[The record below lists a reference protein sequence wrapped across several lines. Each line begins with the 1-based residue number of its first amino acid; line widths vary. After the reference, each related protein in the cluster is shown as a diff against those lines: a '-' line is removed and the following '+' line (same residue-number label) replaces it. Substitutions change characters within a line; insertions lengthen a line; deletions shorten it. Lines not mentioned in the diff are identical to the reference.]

1 MLTIALLV
9 LAVLSQA
16 NGHGYMAYPVP
27 WHNSLGYGLT
37 LGQLPDPA
45 WSMDFD
51 GVDYPP
57 DYLPEEKCE
66 GGKPPCMENW
76 MYESGV
82 NEAFTNYTFIPGEPT
97 LPDNMYDVR
106 DEDELQQWKDSKH
119 PWTSPGSSP
128 VFGNGCGA
136 SGGAPFG
143 CLCQDDTPLNNCF
156 GDDTRP
162 YGSCCGAPNAEGNP
176 QCSGYTRGLNVTE
189 HAANGIYDGAAITL
203 WERGSSAAVIWKSG
217 AKHRGGYAY
226 RLCKLGKD
234 GYAGLTEECFQD
246 GHLKFDGEYNWLQV
260 LSGDEVVTTIRQT
273 AIRNTKGTT
282 PEGSEW
288 TTWHYT
294 TINDAYPGD
303 QTWGWK
309 DMVQV
314 PDSLEPGSYVLS
326 FRWDCQITPQIW
338 QTCANVEII

>member
-1 MLTIALLV
+1 MHSSFI
-9 LAVLSQA
+9 
-16 NGHGYMAYPVP
+16 
-27 WHNSLGYGLT
+27 SL
-37 LGQLPDPA
+37 
-45 WSMDFD
+45 
-51 GVDYPP
+51 
-57 DYLPEEKCE
+57 
-66 GGKPPCMENW
+66 
-76 MYESGV
+76 
-82 NEAFTNYTFIPGEPT
+82 
-97 LPDNMYDVR
+97 
-106 DEDELQQWKDSKH
+106 
-119 PWTSPGSSP
+119 
-128 VFGNGCGA
+128 
-136 SGGAPFG
+136 
-143 CLCQDDTPLNNCF
+143 
-156 GDDTRP
+156 
-162 YGSCCGAPNAEGNP
+162 
-176 QCSGYTRGLNVTE
+176 
-189 HAANGIYDGAAITL
+189 
-203 WERGSSAAVIWKSG
+203 
-217 AKHRGGYAY
+217 GGYAY

-234 GYAGLTEECFQD
+234 GYLGLTEECFQD

-273 AIRNTKGTT
+273 AIRNTEGTT